1 MKTINSKKLLPS
13 GQDKKQVFLV
23 PVNSIIPSKPK
34 LLSGIKPE
42 TKDDDSKKSSII
54 SEKISDVTKL
64 LRYGLLLRER
74 DKRRKR
80 REQERKKRDE
90 RERELETKKL
100 GKKGEQE
107 KQAVKIPGSSI
118 FDRLMRFAGFTLLGF
133 LFNNFGKLLPQLNVI
148 GSVLKPAAVG
158 IMYFAEGLLS
168 NTVDWIEKGYKAYDA
183 VSEFTKEIGGE
194 NFQKLFNDFSGALTL
209 AINGVII
216 AGAAALRGGLFKRTG
231 GASASS
237 GTAGVDAA
245 RRRVKERREI
255 NKLRKELTLMGDLQ
269 RRSKDKKTVDF
280 IKEQLEN
287 ERRRERVKALKKR
300 IRGSYLADSQSAV
313 DAVMKNPDYQKL
325 LGGSGTSGTATATR
339 PSRPIGTGTGGSS
352 KIYSNLDDL
361 DSLTN
366 EQLAALGEDYNK
378 RKAPD
383 LDDLN
388 ADLAKNDADT
398 GMAKDAIDRR
408 RQRGFKL
415 EGLLGEPPPVS
426 KPPKP
431 GRIGSRGF
439 GRILPRALLKTTGKK
454 ALAKIAGKIPIIG
467 PLVDFVIS
475 VILGDR
481 PDKAAAGAVGA
492 AIGAAVGTFIPIPFV
507 GTILGGI
514 AGDIIGRSLYD
525 VVLKMTG
532 MSAEKFNKGGM
543 VGPPPPLPKVKKEK
557 EPEPDLF
564 KDSLGTIKGKEI
576 YGSGDKEEYEKVFGI
591 IKGTYDN
598 ILNTSGGFISSLMA
612 GAIGLL
618 SGNDFDENLLRY
630 VGDRYGI
637 SAVNGM
643 RDLSNRA
650 KDILNRE
657 SSNIIGKK
665 KDSDNAGQGKNQWWD
680 FLDLFPNSKSDSR
693 GSGSEGGSGG
703 GTPKYT
709 ASDGSL
715 KGKIRSL
722 ESGGDYGSTF
732 KRYLGGFSRKDEDI
746 TKMTI
751 NQVVQYQKDYI
762 AHQKSIGIKPEHRS
776 AAVGAYQMLY
786 PEVAAK
792 KVGVD
797 LNAKFDQETQDKL
810 AEYYLNMAGQQKFLA
825 GDITAEQ
832 YNDRLA
838 GQFASIKTVSG
849 GGVYDDDGVNTAY
862 GSVLDEI
869 KRTKAKP
876 TKLKLEPQKK
886 SDIKEIAM
894 TPAYNSIELHTVL
907 VQPVMVS

>member
-118 FDRLMRFAGFTLLGF
+118 FDRLMRFAGFTFLGF
-133 LFNNFGKLLPQLNVI
+133 LFNNFGKLLPQLNFI

-245 RRRVKERREI
+245 RRRAKERREI

-287 ERRRERVKALKKR
+287 ERRRERIKVLKKR

-361 DSLTN
+361 SKLTRLQQSALGIDIPEVFETDPVNAKLAEADAKNQIAQDIIGGKTSKGSKLDSLV
-366 EQLAALGEDYNK
+366 G
-378 RKAPD
+378 
-383 LDDLN
+383 
-388 ADLAKNDADT
+388 
-398 GMAKDAIDRR
+398 
-408 RQRGFKL
+408 
-415 EGLLGEPPPVS
+415 
-426 KPPKP
+426 KPPRP

-454 ALAKIAGKIPIIG
+454 ALAKVAGKIPVIG

-532 MSAEKFNKGGM
+532 MSVEKFNKGGM
-543 VGPPPPLPKVKKEK
+543 VGPPPPVSPPPPISKENKKK

-598 ILNTSGGFISSLMA
+598 ILNTSGGF
-612 GAIGLL
+612 
-618 SGNDFDENLLRY
+618 
-630 VGDRYGI
+630 
-637 SAVNGM
+637 
-643 RDLSNRA
+643 
-650 KDILNRE
+650 
-657 SSNIIGKK
+657 
-665 KDSDNAGQGKNQWWD
+665 
-680 FLDLFPNSKSDSR
+680 
-693 GSGSEGGSGG
+693 
-703 GTPKYT
+703 
-709 ASDGSL
+709 
-715 KGKIRSL
+715 
-722 ESGGDYGSTF
+722 
-732 KRYLGGFSRKDEDI
+732 
-746 TKMTI
+746 
-751 NQVVQYQKDYI
+751 YQ
-762 AHQKSIGIKPEHRS
+762 
-776 AAVGAYQMLY
+776 
-786 PEVAAK
+786 
-792 KVGVD
+792 
-797 LNAKFDQETQDKL
+797 
-810 AEYYLNMAGQQKFLA
+810 
-825 GDITAEQ
+825 
-832 YNDRLA
+832 
-838 GQFASIKTVSG
+838 
-849 GGVYDDDGVNTAY
+849 
-862 GSVLDEI
+862 
-869 KRTKAKP
+869 
-876 TKLKLEPQKK
+876 
-886 SDIKEIAM
+886 
-894 TPAYNSIELHTVL
+894 
-907 VQPVMVS
+907 

>member
-42 TKDDDSKKSSII
+42 TKDDDSKKSSVI

-133 LFNNFGKLLPQLNVI
+133 LFNNYGKLLPQLNVI

-158 IMYFAEGLLS
+158 IMNFAEGLLS

-231 GASASS
+231 GAATSS

-245 RRRVKERREI
+245 RRRARKRKEI
-255 NKLRKELTLMGDLQ
+255 NQIRKDLTLMGNQQ
-269 RRSKDKKTVDF
+269 RKLRDKKTGEF
-280 IKEQLEN
+280 IKKQLEN
-287 ERRRERVKALKKR
+287 ERRRERVKVLKKR

-325 LGGSGTSGTATATR
+325 LGGSGTSATTTK

-361 DSLTN
+361 NSLTN
-366 EQLAALGEDYNK
+366 EQLAALGENYNK
-378 RKAPD
+378 RKVTPD

-388 ADLAKNDADT
+388 ADLAKADAKNL
-398 GMAKDAIDRR
+398 MAKDVIEERP

-426 KPPKP
+426 EPPKP

-439 GRILPRALLKTTGKK
+439 GRMLPRALLKTTGSKT
-454 ALAKIAGKIPIIG
+454 LAKVAGKIPIIG

-475 VILGDR
+475 VALGDR

-507 GTILGGI
+507 GSIIGGI

-564 KDSLGTIKGKEI
+564 KDSLGTLKGKGI
-576 YGSGDKEEYEKVFGI
+576 YGGGDKGEYEKVFGI
-591 IKGTYDN
+591 IKGTYDS
-598 ILNTSGGFISSLMA
+598 ILNTSGGFISS
-612 GAIGLL
+612 
-618 SGNDFDENLLRY
+618 
-630 VGDRYGI
+630 
-637 SAVNGM
+637 
-643 RDLSNRA
+643 
-650 KDILNRE
+650 
-657 SSNIIGKK
+657 
-665 KDSDNAGQGKNQWWD
+665 
-680 FLDLFPNSKSDSR
+680 
-693 GSGSEGGSGG
+693 
-703 GTPKYT
+703 
-709 ASDGSL
+709 
-715 KGKIRSL
+715 
-722 ESGGDYGSTF
+722 
-732 KRYLGGFSRKDEDI
+732 
-746 TKMTI
+746 
-751 NQVVQYQKDYI
+751 
-762 AHQKSIGIKPEHRS
+762 
-776 AAVGAYQMLY
+776 
-786 PEVAAK
+786 
-792 KVGVD
+792 
-797 LNAKFDQETQDKL
+797 
-810 AEYYLNMAGQQKFLA
+810 
-825 GDITAEQ
+825 
-832 YNDRLA
+832 
-838 GQFASIKTVSG
+838 
-849 GGVYDDDGVNTAY
+849 
-862 GSVLDEI
+862 
-869 KRTKAKP
+869 
-876 TKLKLEPQKK
+876 
-886 SDIKEIAM
+886 
-894 TPAYNSIELHTVL
+894 
-907 VQPVMVS
+907 